1 MPSSPPILIVDDEP
15 SVRDVFAVALA
26 GAGYAVA
33 TCPDGQAALDY
44 LRDRSVRLVLLDVD
58 MPVLDGWATL
68 AALRRQGF
76 RPPVIVVSHI
86 CDPASRI
93 RGLDTGADDYLG
105 KPCGVPELLA
115 RVRAVLRRSEPTA
128 PAPLLTVGDVT
139 IDLAGHSATRAGV
152 PVRLSRTDFALLSL
166 LHEHAGAPVP
176 RALILQRVWGGA
188 SGSSHALDTH
198 IWRLR
203 RKLGDDS
210 PEPRCL
216 RNVPGIGYALH
227 PANHPAGPGGVE
239 VGS

>member
-1 MPSSPPILIVDDEP
+1 MPLPPPILIVDDEP
-15 SVRDVFAVALA
+15 AIREVFAVALA

-44 LRDRSVRLVLLDVD
+44 LRDRPVRLVLLDVD

-68 AALRRQGF
+68 AALRRLGF

-86 CDPASRI
+86 HDPDSRI

-105 KPCGVPELLA
+105 KPCAVPELLA
-115 RVRAVLRRSEPTA
+115 RVRAVLRRAEPAA
-128 PAPLLTVGDVT
+128 PAPLLQLGDVV
-139 IDLAGHSATRAGV
+139 IDLAAHTATRAGV

-166 LHEHAGAPVP
+166 LHEHAGTPVP
-176 RALILQRVWGGA
+176 RALILQRVWDGA

-203 RKLGDDS
+203 RKLGDDATN
-210 PEPRCL
+210 PRWL
-216 RNVPGIGYALH
+216 RNVPALGYVLH
-227 PANHPAGPGGVE
+227 PADRPAPPGGVE
-239 VGS
+239 AGS